1 MKIFFAIK
9 SLDNISGGAE
19 RVLADVTHGLA
30 ERGYDV
36 SVLTCDP
43 YYASSF
49 YSLHPN
55 VTLINLGIG
64 KSAKKATLRETLHRV
79 IALRRY
85 FVQNNPDVVIGF
97 MHSMYIPLGI
107 ALAGTKVPL
116 IASEHIVFE
125 HYKHRPIEYLLLQLT
140 PYLTKKMTVI
150 SEKVR
155 SGFNSHLKKHM
166 TVIPNPVC
174 IPVEC
179 RADVV
184 GLSFSRKSV
193 LSVGRLSPQKDHK
206 TLIDAFALLAD
217 DFPEWD
223 LRIVGEGELRSEL
236 EGKITMLKLQ
246 ERIELVGTKQK
257 VSEEYFRA
265 QLFVM
270 PSLYESFGL
279 ATAEALAH
287 GLPVLGFADCPGTNE
302 LIKHEKNGI
311 LVQGADRVTC
321 LADGLR
327 RLMSAP
333 NLRQLFGNA
342 GPNSMAEFSKESI
355 CHVWEELLRTYAQNA
370 SMRDAAK

>member
-30 ERGYDV
+30 ERGYDI
-36 SVLTCDP
+36 SVLTYDP
-43 YYASSF
+43 NCAVSF
-49 YSLHPN
+49 YSLHPD

-64 KSAKKATLRETLHRV
+64 KSAKKSTLRETLHRI

-85 FVQNNPDVVIGF
+85 FAHNNPDVVIGF

-107 ALAGTKVPL
+107 ALTGTKIPL
-116 IASEHIVFE
+116 IASEHIVSE
-125 HYKHRPIEYLLLQLT
+125 HYKNRPIENLLLQLT

-155 SGFNSHLKKHM
+155 SGFNSHLKKHI
-166 TVIPNPVC
+166 TVIPNPVFM
-174 IPVEC
+174 PAER

-184 GLSFSRKSV
+184 GLSFSRKLL
-193 LSVGRLSPQKDHK
+193 LSVGRLSSQKDHK
-206 TLIDAFALLAD
+206 TLIDAFAFLAD

-223 LRIVGEGELRSEL
+223 LRIVGEGELRAEL
-236 EGKITMLKLQ
+236 EGKITTLKLQ
-246 ERIELVGTKQK
+246 KRIELVGTTQT

-287 GLPVLGFADCPGTNE
+287 AIPVLGFADCPGTNE

-311 LVQGADRVTC
+311 LVQGADRVAC

-333 NLRQLFGNA
+333 NLRQLLGNA
-342 GPNSMAEFSKESI
+342 GPNSVAEFSNERI
-355 CHVWEELLRTYAQNA
+355 CNLWEELLKTYAQNA
-370 SMRDAAK
+370 SMKDAAT